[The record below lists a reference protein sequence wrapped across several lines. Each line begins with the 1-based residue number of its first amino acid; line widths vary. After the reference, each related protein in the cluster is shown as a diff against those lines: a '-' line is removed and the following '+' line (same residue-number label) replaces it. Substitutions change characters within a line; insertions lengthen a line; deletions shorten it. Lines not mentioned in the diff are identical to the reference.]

1 MKKMLAVILIV
12 LFGSVG
18 LAYAQ
23 AAKDAIKAVKKL
35 EAKVESGTSYKK
47 YREDL
52 GDANAEVKLFLESKA
67 AKSDPA
73 LAQNIKKIMGNYQD
87 AADLW
92 STIAAHPQRVP
103 YFNPNE
109 KLTPNYD
116 EQWHINL
123 VETANKMFKKYPKA
137 YDKMKKHRADSVGP
151 LTGKVIP
158 AEKEIS
164 LDDFLAVIWSEASKE
179 VKKLSLD

>member
-12 LFGSVG
+12 LFGTVG
-18 LAYAQ
+18 LAYGQ

-67 AKSDPA
+67 AKKDPA
-73 LAQNIKKIMGNYQD
+73 LAQSLKKIMENYQD
-87 AADLW
+87 AANLW
-92 STIAAHPQRVP
+92 KTIADHPARAP
-103 YFNPNE
+103 YFQPDE
-109 KLTPNYD
+109 KLTPTSE
-116 EQWHINL
+116 EQWHVNL
-123 VETANKMFKKYPKA
+123 VETSQRMFKKYPKA
-137 YDKMKKHRADSVGP
+137 YDKLRVQRTSTFM
-151 LTGKVIP
+151 GKTSSFP
-158 AEKEIS
+158 KEIS
-164 LDDFLAVIWSEASKE
+164 LNEFLSVIWTEASNE